1 MPFGNGWLG
10 SDGAYERIAWV
21 SEYDI
26 CGTHI
31 GVITETYKMCIW
43 DGGDILYPEAVQS
56 GAACDKAQTD
66 VYEEEGDIFFQDYS
80 GHIVQ
85 DDQLARLISMP
96 NVIVTSH
103 QAFLTTEALDN
114 IANTSIENLINFNKG
129 TPIRENEVC
138 YMCKNQTECKK
149 LLKEKCF

>member
-1 MPFGNGWLG
+1 MKKGVVIVNT
-10 SDGAYERIAWV
+10 SRGALIN
-21 SEYDI
+21 
-26 CGTHI
+26 
-31 GVITETYKMCIW
+31 TEDLIEKIKSKK
-43 DGGDILYPEAVQS
+43 V
-56 GAACDKAQTD
+56 GAACLD

-114 IANTSIENLINFNKG
+114 IAKTSIENLINFNKG